1 MLAPWKKNSDK
12 HRQHIKKQ
20 RHYFAYKVC
29 LVKAT
34 VFPVV
39 MYGCESWILN
49 KAECCRIDAF
59 ELWCHR
65 RLLRFPW
72 TARRSNQST
81 LKKSSWNI
89 HWKDWWW
96 SPILWPPDVKAW
108 YMRQN
113 PVAGK
118 DWRQE
123 EKGMKEDEMVGWHQR
138 LNGHEL
144 EPAPGD
150 GEGQGSLVC
159 CSPWGYKELDMIE
172 WLNNNNVSTNHLHSF
187 ERPVK
192 QCLWRHSVTL
202 FLSWRSFLQTSCFLL
217 VIICSSHHSLHIR
230 IIH

>member
-20 RHYFAYKVC
+20 RQYIANKVC

-34 VFPVV
+34 VLPVV

-59 ELWCHR
+59 ELWCCR

-81 LKKSSWNI
+81 LKK
-89 HWKDWWW
+89 
-96 SPILWPPDVKAW
+96 VKLEYLLEGLMMKSHTLATW
-108 YMRQN
+108 CEGLTQRQN
-113 PVAGK
+113 LDAGK

-150 GEGQGSLVC
+150 GEGQGSLAC
-159 CSPWGYKELDMIE
+159 CSPWGYKE
-172 WLNNNNVSTNHLHSF
+172 
-187 ERPVK
+187 
-192 QCLWRHSVTL
+192 
-202 FLSWRSFLQTSCFLL
+202 
-217 VIICSSHHSLHIR
+217 
-230 IIH
+230 